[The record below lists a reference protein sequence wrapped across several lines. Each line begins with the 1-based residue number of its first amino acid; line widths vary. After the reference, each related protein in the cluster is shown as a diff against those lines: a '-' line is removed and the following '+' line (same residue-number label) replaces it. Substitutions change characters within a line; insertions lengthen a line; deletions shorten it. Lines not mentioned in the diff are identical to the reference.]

1 MRKALIPAAVV
12 AVAWVAAVVAQQQPI
27 PEPPD
32 AQPDQQQ
39 DVQENQTAPAVPQ
52 RPAARDR
59 GGEPREATEPPSR
72 SSTAPRRPPA
82 DLAVPPMEIGSRLEM
97 FLMRPGRMIIRDT
110 WRLGRIECRPW
121 DNSSPG
127 GEGVLRVHAV
137 VAYVPDHPE
146 ERASGLELVLQDGYQ
161 DHTFLFDLEQLNDLV
176 VALETVRTTAET
188 MRDPPADVGRRAV
201 YNLNG
206 LEIGMPPRR
215 SGGYLAPVGPDEPS
229 VGLNPDNFSEMKR
242 LLTEAQAVLKREAAS
257 NK

>member
-1 MRKALIPAAVV
+1 MRRALIPAAVV
-12 AVAWVAAVVAQQQPI
+12 AVAWVAAVVAQQQPR
-27 PEPPD
+27 PDPQDAPPD
-32 AQPDQQQ
+32 QADR
-39 DVQENQTAPAVPQ
+39 DVQTVQPAPQ

-82 DLAVPPMEIGSRLEM
+82 ELGGPPMEIGSRLEM
-97 FLMRPGRMIIRDT
+97 FLLRPGRMIVRDT

-229 VGLNPDNFSEMKR
+229 VGLNPDNFNEMKR
-242 LLTEAQAVLKREAAS
+242 LLVEAQAVLKREAAA